1 MRNFVAYQIYNYFLF
16 SKMAILIFF
25 CLHWYLSLLMQT
37 FFLHRYAAH
46 KMFTMSPFWE
56 KVFYWLTFIFQG
68 SSFLSPYAYGVMHR
82 LHHAYADTE
91 EDPHSP
97 SFSKNLFDMMWKTK
111 NYYNHILR
119 REDSI
124 EEKFKKNVPH
134 FTFVEKLGDMWSIR
148 LAWGI
153 LYVLFYA
160 YFATEWWMYLLLP
173 IHFLMGPV
181 HGVII
186 NWYAHRYGYRN
197 YDVDDTA
204 KNLLPFD
211 FLMMGES
218 YHNNHHKF
226 GGRANFGIKWHEF
239 DPTYPFIVLLN
250 AMKIIK
256 LKPNNDLKYM

>member
-1 MRNFVAYQIYNYFLF
+1 
-16 SKMAILIFF
+16 MAILIFF
-25 CLHWYLSLLMQT
+25 LAHWYLSLFAQT

-46 KMFTMSPFWE
+46 GMFTMKPLTE
-56 KVFYWLTFIFQG
+56 KIFYVLTFIFQG

-82 LHHAYADTE
+82 LHHAHADTE
-91 EDPHSP
+91 NDPHSP
-97 SFSKNLFDMMWKTK
+97 SFSQNLFDMMWKTK
-111 NYYNHILR
+111 NYYNTILHKQ
-119 REDSI
+119 DNI
-124 EEKFKKNVPH
+124 EPKFKKNVPH
-134 FTFVEKLGDMWSIR
+134 WAFMEKLGDQWLIR
-148 LAWGI
+148 LGWGV
-153 LYVLFYA
+153 LYILFYIK
-160 YFATEWWMYLLLP
+160 FATAWWMFALLP

-186 NWYAHRYGYRN
+186 NWYAHKYGYVN
-197 YDVDDTA
+197 FKVGDTA

-239 DPTYPFIVLLN
+239 DPTYPIIKVLSWVQL
-250 AMKIIK
+250 IK